1 LRRLISPPIHRH
13 KEEADMT
20 MQRRTLLL
28 GAALGATTTL
38 LAACG
43 GGDEDHNP
51 LDTIVGVAQANSDFS
66 ILVEAVAEAGLVS
79 TLNSAGPFTV
89 FAPTNAAFAALLAE
103 LNVTK
108 EELLADKT
116 LLTAVL
122 TYHVLP
128 GKVESSAVAG
138 LLGKAITTEQGSI
151 FKIDSVAGA
160 LTITDGRNRTAG
172 ITDTDI
178 QASNGVI
185 HVIDKVILPA
195 NKTIVETAQSIS
207 DFSILVNAA
216 EAAGLV
222 GTLNG
227 AGPLTVFAPT
237 NAAFAA
243 ALTELGLTAEELLD
257 SPLLGDI
264 LKYHVVSGLVLK
276 ADVPVNTDIPTVLG
290 ETETLRISSTF
301 VITDEAGR
309 TANITATDV
318 LASNGVIHVIDRVIL
333 PSAFAPT

>member
-1 LRRLISPPIHRH
+1 
-13 KEEADMT
+13 MT
-20 MQRRTLLL
+20 LNRRTLLA
-28 GAALGATTTL
+28 GAIASAAVPL

-43 GGDEDHNP
+43 GGDEDHGP
-51 LDTIVGVAQANSDFS
+51 GDIVAVASANSDFS
-66 ILVEAVAEAGLVS
+66 ILVEAVAAAGLVN
-79 TLNSAGPFTV
+79 TLQSEGPFTV
-89 FAPTNAAFAALLAE
+89 FAPTNAAFVALLAE
-103 LNVTK
+103 LDVTK
-108 EELLADKT
+108 EDLLADKA

-138 LLGKAITTEQGSI
+138 LLGKAINTVQGSI
-151 FKIDSVAGA
+151 FKVDSVEGA
-160 LTITDGRNRTAG
+160 LKITDGRNRTAG
-172 ITDTDI
+172 ITATDI

-185 HVIDKVILPA
+185 HVIDQVILPA

-207 DFSILVNAA
+207 DFSILVDAVV
-216 EAAGLV
+216 EAGLV
-222 GTLNG
+222 ETLNG
-227 AGPLTVFAPT
+227 AEPFTVFAPT

-243 ALTELGLTAEELLD
+243 ALTELGLTAEDLLA

-264 LKYHVVSGLVLK
+264 LKYHVVSGRVLK
-276 ADVPVNTDIPTVLG
+276 ADVPVDTDIPTVLG

-309 TANITATDV
+309 TANITTTDV

-333 PSAFAPT
+333 PSAFASV